1 MEKNKN
7 RTSYFIASIVTSN
20 YFLGKLYFYT
30 HKWQK
35 KIFLISVHS
44 TPLSDCLHIMN
55 GDFILCIHMF
65 DAEVYRSSSCIC
77 SQSLDGKMEVKKNAQ
92 DTHTQKRDEL
102 LSSKEPH
109 VLHMVLLWW
118 KMHLSCS
125 PCKQYIWRPL
135 VQWQEGTVVQ
145 HPDNWG
151 KTEFPHVQ
159 VWLSSR

>member
-1 MEKNKN
+1 MQKPW
-7 RTSYFIASIVTSN
+7 
-20 YFLGKLYFYT
+20 LFYILST
-30 HKWQK
+30 HKNTYIGHFHSTAAVLTFCSFSWRKTKTGLHISLQVSSRAITFLANCTSTLISDKK

-77 SQSLDGKMEVKKNAQ
+77 SQSLDGKMEVKKNAR

-109 VLHMVLLWW
+109 VLHMVLL
-118 KMHLSCS
+118 
-125 PCKQYIWRPL
+125 
-135 VQWQEGTVVQ
+135 
-145 HPDNWG
+145 
-151 KTEFPHVQ
+151 
-159 VWLSSR
+159 